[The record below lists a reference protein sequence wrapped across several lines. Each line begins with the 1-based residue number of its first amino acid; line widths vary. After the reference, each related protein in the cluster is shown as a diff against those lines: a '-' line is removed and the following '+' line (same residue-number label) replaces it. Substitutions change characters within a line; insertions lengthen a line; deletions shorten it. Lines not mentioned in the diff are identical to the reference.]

1 MKPCGSTSSWNILLA
16 HRLQPNRQTLILCI
30 LWFLSNRQ
38 PFLLIIIFL
47 DTCQKMVSTHAP
59 QFRNNLFVAPKLFQ
73 IMINPLHQRSNQ
85 HSEQLLVP
93 RAHGTLKPDEQKL
106 FFAPGSSFF
115 IHIIWMR
122 RSIFCLFTQSLL
134 FTRPINNTLWPSISI
149 KLASA
154 TALSAL
160 LPPSSWKTLT
170 SFVAMAG
177 SKRSGEG
184 PSNDPPSIR
193 CRSE

>member
-73 IMINPLHQRSNQ
+73 IMINPMHQRTNQ

-134 FTRPINNTLWPSISI
+134 FTRPINNTLWLGIGNKPP
-149 KLASA
+149 LA
-154 TALSAL
+154 TMLSAF
-160 LPPSSWKTLT
+160 LPLSSWKTLT
-170 SFVAMAG
+170 LL
-177 SKRSGEG
+177 
-184 PSNDPPSIR
+184 
-193 CRSE
+193 